1 MTEKKAAIPLPV
13 IGAALFVFI
22 FCNIFSYFVF
32 NHIPHVNDEIDY
44 LFQAKLFKSGRLYA
58 PSPCGRESFDFPHT
72 INNGRWYSQYTPG
85 FPLLLTLGLIFRA
98 PWIINSFLASLAI
111 IFFYFLG
118 KEIYNHKIGLLA
130 SLLGSVSIWF
140 LLMSSTMMSHTASL
154 FFTALFLLFFFR
166 SLRSASFQNGVL
178 AGASWGM
185 AFLIRP
191 YNAVLFSVP
200 FLIYFAFHLLKDF
213 KSRLKNASAFGFL
226 ALIFITLLLTY
237 NQLTNGHPLR
247 MGYVVS
253 YGKEVLPGFGHAA
266 VSEFTLTPWRGAENI
281 GEYLKAINTDLF
293 GWPFSSFLALLPLLW
308 LRRMNPDFRKK
319 DLLLATGFVSLL
331 LGLFFYWGTS
341 TLIIGARLIFES
353 TPVLILLSARGI
365 TELPSLLTGIFRKLP
380 PKKMEKGIAGVLI
393 LFFAY
398 AFFIR
403 FPRWVWPRD
412 TGDPLKTIGHNFAGT
427 TPAIHNSLK
436 SLGLRQAAVILKL
449 FSPPLRYF
457 PAGGW
462 GSGFLYNDPDLQGNI
477 IYARDRTARN
487 SELFSCFP
495 QRNFYLYLGTL
506 EKGMLVPMAESDGRI
521 IYGKPLQAGKTVK
534 KGVSLVDKP
543 KLLFTLYSKDFEEFI
558 GRLYEENNFADV
570 DADRLR
576 ELGISYKKMDN
587 FKDATFCFEAALQVE
602 NDPETRRTLLQLLIP
617 CYQKSGQI
625 NEAKN
630 ILYFMEKVSFDE
642 RKLYSVFPE
651 RGF

>member
-1 MTEKKAAIPLPV
+1 L
-13 IGAALFVFI
+13 AALSIFI
-22 FCNIFSYFVF
+22 
-32 NHIPHVNDEIDY
+32 
-44 LFQAKLFKSGRLYA
+44 
-58 PSPCGRESFDFPHT
+58 
-72 INNGRWYSQYTPG
+72 
-85 FPLLLTLGLIFRA
+85 
-98 PWIINSFLASLAI
+98 
-111 IFFYFLG
+111 FYFLG
-118 KEIYNHKIGLLA
+118 KEIYDQKTGLLA

-140 LLMSSTMMSHTASL
+140 LLMSSTIMSHTASL

-166 SLRSASFQNGVL
+166 SLRSASFQNGAL

-191 YNAVLFSVP
+191 YNAILFTAP
-200 FLIYFAFHLLKDF
+200 FLIYYAFFLFKNI
-213 KSRLKNASAFGFL
+213 KSRLKNAFAFAVF
-226 ALIFITLLLTY
+226 ALIFMAILLTY

-253 YGKEVLPGFGHAA
+253 YGKEVLPGFGRAA
-266 VSEFTLTPWRGAENI
+266 VSEFILTPLRGAENI

-319 DLLLATGFVSLL
+319 HLLLATGFIFLL

-380 PKKMEKGIAGVLI
+380 PRKMEKGIAGVLI

-403 FPRWVWPRD
+403 FPRWVMPRD

-436 SLGLRQAAVILKL
+436 SLGLRQSAVILKL

-457 PAGGW
+457 PTGGW
-462 GSGFLYNDPDLQGNI
+462 GSGFLYNDPELQGNI
-477 IYARDRTARN
+477 IYARDRAAGN

-506 EKGMLVPMAESDGRI
+506 EKGMLVPLVENEGKV
-521 IYGKPLQAGKTVK
+521 IYGKPMKMNGGIR
-534 KGVSLVDKP
+534 KGVELVDQP
-543 KLLFTLYSKDFEEFI
+543 RHLFKLYSKEFEEFVD
-558 GRLYEENNFADV
+558 RLFEENNFTDV

-576 ELGISYKKMDN
+576 QLGIFYQKINK
-587 FKDATFCFEAALQVE
+587 FKEAAFCFEAALQVE
-602 NDPETRRTLLQLLIP
+602 NNPEIRLTLFNLLTSS
-617 CYQKSGQI
+617 YFKAGKTE
-625 NEAKN
+625 EAKQ
-630 ILYFMEKVSFDE
+630 IIDFMKKVNFNKEKF
-642 RKLYSVFPE
+642 YSVFPE